1 VTRPS
6 ALAAVSATLAA
17 ALLLTACG
25 GSSSSDS
32 AVDDQ
37 VADLPE
43 AELVAPIADMECT
56 DTAPSGDPIVVG
68 GSLSLTGSLAPTATI
83 HEAVAELVV
92 DWVNECGG
100 VDGRP
105 LEWQVVDDQSTPAQ
119 AASNYERLIADGVDL
134 VMGPYGG
141 ANILAAAGP
150 VGRAGYA
157 YPTHTNGAPAQL
169 IGDFHFPAWQFGDGG
184 ETPESFFGP
193 GAEELW
199 GALESSG
206 NPPESAFFA
215 VSQFPTTISLA
226 AATKDVFEANGVE
239 IAGDVAYDV
248 GSTDFSSIALRVQQA
263 DPDFIYLGALGGD
276 LTNFMD
282 ALTAIGYT
290 PRGLFASLA
299 APASYSQL
307 GAEAEGFMTQSIWE
321 NQPPLSD
328 TPVAQYFAQQYVAIA
343 EEDDLFPLIETQAAA
358 SFAAWQILLTGAV
371 NAGIDNAAII
381 DYLNGAEVETLP
393 GTVAF
398 DGFNNYSTDLTKITQ
413 IQDGERQVVWP
424 EDVASAEIQY
434 AP

>member
-1 VTRPS
+1 MNRTPAAAAA
-6 ALAAVSATLAA
+6 ALSA

-25 GSSSSDS
+25 GSSSSD
-32 AVDDQ
+32 AVEDQ

-56 DTAPSGDPIVVG
+56 GTAATGEPIVVG
-68 GSLSLTGSLAPTATI
+68 GSLSLTGPLAPTAAI

-105 LEWQVVDDQSTPAQ
+105 LEWQVVDDQSTPGQ
-119 AASNYERLIADGVDL
+119 AASNYERLIADGVDV

-141 ANILAAAGP
+141 ATTLAGAGP

-157 YPTHTNGAPAQL
+157 YPTHTNGAPDQL
-169 IGDFHFPAWQFGDGG
+169 IGEFHFPAWQFGDGG
-184 ETPESFFGP
+184 SSSESFFTP
-193 GAEELW
+193 GAEALW

-215 VSQFPTTISLA
+215 VSQFPTTISLGTA
-226 AATKDVFEANGVE
+226 AKQVFESNGVE
-239 IAGDVAYDV
+239 IAGDVSYEL

-299 APASYSQL
+299 APVTYSQL

-328 TPVAQYFAQQYVAIA
+328 TPVAQYFAQEYVERA
-343 EEDDLFPLIETQAAA
+343 EAGDLFPLIETQAAG
-358 SFAAWQILLTGAV
+358 SFGAWQILLTGMV
-371 NAGIDNAAII
+371 NAGVDNAAII
-381 DYLNGAEVETLP
+381 AYLNGTEVETLA
-393 GTVAF
+393 GAVGF
-398 DGFNNYSTDLTKITQ
+398 DGFNNYNTDLTKITQ

-424 EDVASAEIQY
+424 EDVASADIQFQ
-434 AP
+434 P

>member
-1 VTRPS
+1 MNRTP
-6 ALAAVSATLAA
+6 AAAAAVLSA

-25 GSSSSDS
+25 GSSSG
-32 AVDDQ
+32 ATVEDQ

-43 AELVAPIADMECT
+43 AELVAPITDMECT
-56 DTAPSGDPIVVG
+56 GTAPTGEPIVVG
-68 GSLSLTGSLAPTATI
+68 GSLSLTGPLAPTAVI

-100 VDGRP
+100 LDGRP
-105 LEWQVVDDQSTPAQ
+105 LEWRVLDDQSTPGQ

-141 ANILAAAGP
+141 ATTLAGAGP

-157 YPTHTNGAPAQL
+157 YPTHTNGAPDQL
-169 IGDFHFPAWQFGDGG
+169 IGEFHFPAWQFGNGG
-184 ETPESFFGP
+184 STPESFFTP
-193 GAEELW
+193 SAEALW

-215 VSQFPTTISLA
+215 VSQFPTTISLGNA
-226 AATKDVFEANGVE
+226 AREVFEDNGVE
-239 IAGDVAYDV
+239 IAGDVSYEL
-248 GSTDFSSIALRVQQA
+248 GTTDFSSIALRVQQA

-282 ALTAIGYT
+282 ALNAIGYT

-299 APASYSQL
+299 APVTYSQL
-307 GAEAEGFMTQSIWE
+307 GDEAEGFMTQSIWE

-328 TPVAQYFAQQYVAIA
+328 SPIAQYFAQQYVGLAQ
-343 EEDDLFPLIETQAAA
+343 ENDLFPLIETQAAG
-358 SFAAWQILLTGAV
+358 SFGAWQILLTGVA
-371 NAGIDNAAII
+371 NAGVDNAAII
-381 DYLNGAEVETLP
+381 EYLNGAEVETLA
-393 GTVAF
+393 GTVGF

-424 EDVASAEIQY
+424 EDVASAEIDYQ
-434 AP
+434 P